1 MARAY
6 SYDLR
11 IRVIKS
17 LTEGK
22 TIKEVA
28 NLFAISRKTIIE

>member
-1 MARAY
+1 MAKAY

-17 LTEGK
+17 LTDGK
-22 TIKEVA
+22 TIKETSEIYSQ
-28 NLFAISRKTIIE
+28 NLRYVWF